1 MPFYQLKA
9 VWGLSALTSSTNK
22 AFFSLFLFFSN
33 CQSLVFFF
41 IFGSFSIKLKDMAV
55 RENPSRA
62 AVCEINEMKWLIIK
76 VRLIL

>member
-22 AFFSLFLFFSN
+22 AFFFSFLFFFK
-33 CQSLVFFF
+33 LPVTGFFFF

-55 RENPSRA
+55 RENPSRV
-62 AVCEINEMKWLIIK
+62 AVCEINEMKWLG
-76 VRLIL
+76 V

>member
-22 AFFSLFLFFSN
+22 AFFFSFFSLN
-33 CQSLVFFF
+33 CQSLDFFFF

-62 AVCEINEMKWLIIK
+62 AVCEINEMKWLG
-76 VRLIL
+76 V

>member
-22 AFFSLFLFFSN
+22 AFFFLFFFFQTASHWI
-33 CQSLVFFF
+33 FFF

-62 AVCEINEMKWLIIK
+62 AVCEINEMKWLR
-76 VRLIL
+76 V